1 MTVESKKTSVSSG
14 TREFVFE
21 NVVSKEES
29 VTYIVKISSDQND
42 YYRVSE
48 ITVNFMTGRIEK
60 IHTYSD
66 FEDIPN
72 DSSDSSSD
80 DSSSDS
86 SDDSSGDSSDSS
98 NQ

>member
-29 VTYIVKISSDQND
+29 VTYVFKISSDQND
-42 YYRVSE
+42 YYRVSR
-48 ITVNFMTGRIEK
+48 ITVNFMTGRVQVDRE
-60 IHTYSD
+60 YFD
-66 FEDIPN
+66 YQQLEG

-80 DSSSDS
+80 DSSG
-86 SDDSSGDSSDSS
+86 DSSGDSSDSS

>member
-1 MTVESKKTSVSSG
+1 M
-14 TREFVFE
+14 
-21 NVVSKEES
+21 
-29 VTYIVKISSDQND
+29 TYIVKISSDQNI
-42 YYRVSE
+42 YYKVSK

-60 IHTYSD
+60 IHPYYD

-80 DSSSDS
+80 DSSGDS
-86 SDDSSGDSSDSS
+86 SGGSSGDSSDSS